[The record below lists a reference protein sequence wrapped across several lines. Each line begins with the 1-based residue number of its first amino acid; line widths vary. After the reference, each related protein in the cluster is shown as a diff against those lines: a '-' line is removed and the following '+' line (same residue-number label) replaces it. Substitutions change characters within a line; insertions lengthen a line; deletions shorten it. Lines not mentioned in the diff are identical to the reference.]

1 MKIEYNLASED
12 YIHFNLFHLKNSKT
26 SLKSLYL
33 QRYLSPLFFILV
45 SIVFAIM
52 GDLHLLST
60 LIPFLVLS
68 VLWVIFYPKLFYRHV
83 RKNVQKMFKEG
94 KNEALLGEHTMILMD
109 EGFVESNSTGESK
122 VKWSGISEV
131 KEDEAFLYLYNSAVS
146 AYIIPKRDLSNQEEI
161 KTYIS
166 SNVRGI
172 TKVIDI

>member
-1 MKIEYNLASED
+1 MKIEYNLAAED
-12 YIHFNLFHLKNSKT
+12 YIHFNLFHLKHSKT

-68 VLWVIFYPKLFYRHV
+68 ILWVIFYPKLFYRHV

-94 KNEALLGEHTMILMD
+94 KNEALLGEHTMILME

-122 VKWSGISEV
+122 VKWSGIQEV
-131 KEDEAFLYLYNSAVS
+131 KEDEEYLYLYNSAVS
-146 AYIIPKRDLSNQEEI
+146 AYIIPKRNLSNQLEI
-161 KTYIS
+161 KNYIH
-166 SNVRGI
+166 SNV
-172 TKVIDI
+172 KEAES